1 MDCNPYMYIFTVL
14 PQSVAG
20 VTAYIENRSEMY
32 GLCCDRV
39 QEKGYNGRLLAGK
52 RTATQAPAVHN
63 FILVDCLDYRKNIG
77 FIVCQKAFHYQLG
90 HSMVKV

>member
-1 MDCNPYMYIFTVL
+1 MYIFTVL

-20 VTAYIENRSEMY
+20 VTVCVYIENRSEMY
-32 GLCCDRV
+32 GLCCCDRV
-39 QEKGYNGRLLAGK
+39 QEKGYNGWLLAGK

-77 FIVCQKAFHYQLG
+77 FIVCQKAFHI
-90 HSMVKV
+90 S